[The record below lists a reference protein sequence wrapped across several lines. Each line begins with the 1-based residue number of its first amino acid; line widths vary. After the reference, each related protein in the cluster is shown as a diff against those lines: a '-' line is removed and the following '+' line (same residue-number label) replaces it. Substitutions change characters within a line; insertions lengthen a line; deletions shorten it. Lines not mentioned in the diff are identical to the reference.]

1 MINDK
6 SFRFPIGKKGEF
18 NFVLLFAIVAG
29 TIILLLAIYGAMKTG
44 GTLTKQTEAELA
56 KSLEIITDPLQAGFA
71 EIATSKIIFKKETRL
86 TVSCDDFGG
95 FGDNVVS
102 LQTKSSMGEDWTADP
117 FRYTINNKYLF
128 SDTTS
133 GKTFYVFSEKFA
145 TGFKVADLL
154 FITPRNFCFVLPPED
169 IEEEMAGIRAP
180 NIGLRT
186 NGNDT
191 CKEDAETVCFNR
203 GGCDITITPR
213 CNQEQCKSE
222 YDFGVVTNADGTQ
235 IPYSGGL
242 MFGAIFTDKDS
253 YECNVKRL
261 LYRAS
266 RIADVFTQKIDFMA
280 ARGCDSLMKPDLIA
294 FTALLQNATS
304 ANLEEIY
311 YASLNLDKRRKLD
324 GGCALEW

>member
-1 MINDK
+1 MIINK
-6 SFRFPIGKKGEF
+6 RGEF
-18 NFVLLFAIVAG
+18 NFVLLFAIIAG
-29 TIILLLAIYGAMKTG
+29 TIILLLAVYGAVKTG
-44 GTLTKQTEAELA
+44 DSLTKQTEAELA

-86 TVSCDDFGG
+86 TTSCNDFDG

-102 LQTKSSMGEDWTADP
+102 IQTRSSIGEDWTVDP

-133 GKTFYVFSEKFA
+133 GKTFHVFSEKFT

-154 FITPRNFCFVLPPED
+154 FITPRNFCFVSPPED
-169 IEEEMAGIRAP
+169 IEEEMTGLRAP
-180 NIGLRT
+180 NIGLKLS
-186 NGNDT
+186 NGNNT

-203 GGCDITITPR
+203 GGCNITITPK
-213 CNQEQCKSE
+213 CNQAQCKSE
-222 YDFGVVTNADGTQ
+222 YDFGVVTDINGEQ

-242 MFGAIFTDKDS
+242 MFGAVFADKDT

-266 RIADVFTQKIDFMA
+266 RIADVLAQKIDFMS
-280 ARGCDSLMKPDLIA
+280 ARGCDSLMKADLVA

-311 YASLNLDKRRKLD
+311 YASLNLDKKRKLG

>member
-1 MINDK
+1 MILN
-6 SFRFPIGKKGEF
+6 KKGEF
-18 NFVLLFAIVAG
+18 NFVLLFAIFAG
-29 TIILLLAIYGAMKTG
+29 TIILLLAIYGAVKTG
-44 GTLTKQTEAELA
+44 STLTKQNEAELA

-71 EIATSKIIFKKETRL
+71 EIATSKIIFKKETIIS
-86 TVSCDDFGG
+86 VSCNDFGG

-102 LQTKSSMGEDWTADP
+102 VQTKSSTGEDWTVDP

-128 SDTTS
+128 SDSTS

-145 TGFKVADLL
+145 TGFNVADLL
-154 FITPRNFCFVLPPED
+154 FITPRNFCFVFPPEE
-169 IEEEMAGIRAP
+169 IAEKMAGIRAT
-180 NIGLRT
+180 NIGVRLT
-186 NGNDT
+186 NGNNT
-191 CKEDAETVCFNR
+191 CKEDAEDVCFDSD
-203 GGCDITITPR
+203 GCDIIVTAR
-213 CNQEQCKSE
+213 CNQAQCESE
-222 YDFGVVTNADGTQ
+222 YDFGIVTDADGTQ

-242 MFGAIFTDKDS
+242 MFGAIFTDKDT

-266 RIADVFTQKIDFMA
+266 RIADVFSQKIDFMS

-311 YASLNLDKRRKLD
+311 YASLNLDKKRKLD